1 MPRPPEQTLVFRN
14 LNGILRN
21 LAMKQACKAP
31 DSGRRILCNRLQL
44 WRGRSMNCL
53 HHTVFRLACTQVL
66 LRNDGD
72 PCLAIEQLPG
82 DLARR
87 REA

>member
-1 MPRPPEQTLVFRN
+1 
-14 LNGILRN
+14 
-21 LAMKQACKAP
+21 
-31 DSGRRILCNRLQL
+31 LCNRLQL